1 MHGSF
6 EGTSRGGSVLNMSRR
21 LNVSFSL
28 LRLMLCCTL
37 FAGTLGLGIELG
49 SEHDWSLL
57 VSATA
62 ASLLAFVAKWRQ
74 LPVIIVSALG
84 AILGAGSLA
93 LLPAVNPP
101 GPPTLLDYCGAA
113 FGGWGCAAVLMRAF
127 FARDFAYRMT
137 GDANALPEAR
147 ADTVNDGED
156 ADPTGRPQNK

>member
-1 MHGSF
+1 
-6 EGTSRGGSVLNMSRR
+6 MSRR

-37 FAGTLGLGIELG
+37 FAGTLGLGIALG

-62 ASLLAFVAKWRQ
+62 ASLLAFVVRWRQ

-93 LLPAVNPP
+93 LLAPAVNPP

-113 FGGWGCAAVLMRAF
+113 F
-127 FARDFAYRMT
+127 
-137 GDANALPEAR
+137 
-147 ADTVNDGED
+147 
-156 ADPTGRPQNK
+156 